1 MECGPIRRRS
11 RLGHAFFPGRP
22 RGRELVYY
30 FEAGDTVLPLMAI
43 SFHTLR
49 AVPVFIVPRYP
60 PLVTSLLERVSS
72 SFYSIPLLTNQFDIR
87 STKPSLP
94 YHVLKNRWI
103 RNLFHS
109 YKNET
114 NTSILINQSFSFTL
128 NRQSVPNIS
137 ERISSHQDSSG

>member
-60 PLVTSLLERVSS
+60 PLVTSLLERVLLLLFHPTANESIR
-72 SFYSIPLLTNQFDIR
+72 YSI
-87 STKPSLP
+87 
-94 YHVLKNRWI
+94 
-103 RNLFHS
+103 
-109 YKNET
+109 NET
-114 NTSILINQSFSFTL
+114 LSPLS
-128 NRQSVPNIS
+128 RA
-137 ERISSHQDSSG
+137 